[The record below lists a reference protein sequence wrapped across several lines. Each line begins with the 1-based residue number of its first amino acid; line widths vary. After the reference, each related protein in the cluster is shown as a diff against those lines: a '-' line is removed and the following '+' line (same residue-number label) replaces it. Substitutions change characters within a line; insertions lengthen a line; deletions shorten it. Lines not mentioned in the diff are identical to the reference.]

1 MTTKE
6 IIANLHQTFNS
17 LMNPVTPVA
26 LIDATLMDGTPIQV
40 TELAVG
46 GIVTIN
52 GTPAPVGEHQLSDGT
67 YIVVGDNGAI
77 VEIKT
82 ETPQV
87 MPEDMKK
94 KMGMDEQFSA
104 FEISTNEKFASYES
118 KFASY
123 ENKFAEY
130 ESKLAKSMQF
140 IEQLINVTKSLSE
153 TPTGKVDEVV
163 KTTNNFKEEKK
174 TNYDILFS

>member
-6 IIANLHQTFNS
+6 IIEKLHQTFNA
-17 LMNPVTPVA
+17 LMNPVQPVA
-26 LIDATLMDGTPIQV
+26 LIDATLMDGTPVQV

-77 VEIKT
+77 TEIKT
-82 ETPQV
+82 EIPQM

-123 ENKFAEY
+123 ETKFAEY
-130 ESKLAKSMQF
+130 ENKLAKSMQF
-140 IEQLINVTKSLSE
+140 IEQLINVTKSLAE
-153 TPTGKVDEVV
+153 TPTGKADEVV
-163 KTTNNFKEEKK
+163 KTINNFKEEKK
-174 TNYDILFS
+174 QNYDILFS